1 MAGPLPIGEPW
12 PGDRLPVS
20 PSKISLNNTLH
31 AYLHIP
37 FCEVR
42 CGYCDFNT
50 YTAVELGAVSRS
62 DFDNALTA
70 EIDYAARLMS
80 SAPKRE
86 LTTVFF
92 GGGTPTLFSAEQF
105 DRLIMKLDENFGIA
119 TGAEI
124 TVEANPDT
132 LSAEYLEQLAAVGVT
147 RVSMG
152 VQSFDR
158 DVLAV
163 LDRSHDPEGVAPAV
177 EWAKAAGLQVSID
190 LIYGSPGETLASWR
204 TTLEQALALESDHLS
219 AYALIVEQGT
229 ALERRIRRGDL
240 AGVDD
245 DLQADMYELLT
256 DLTGAAGMTWYEI
269 SNWSRT
275 SESIHNLA
283 YWRSQDWWGF
293 GPGAHSHLAGVRWW
307 NHKHPTRYLA
317 ALNVGSPAAGLERL
331 TQAQRLDEQI
341 MLGLRTRYGV
351 AEVLLTNR
359 GVDSTLIE
367 QLVSEGQLERTDGS
381 LRATVAGRLRADGIA
396 LDLISS
402 AID

>member
-1 MAGPLPIGEPW
+1 VAGPLPLGEPW

-20 PSKISLNNTLH
+20 PSEVSASNTLH

-50 YTAVELGAVSRS
+50 YTAAELGAVKRS
-62 DFDNALTA
+62 DFDGALVA
-70 EIDYAARLMS
+70 EIDYAARLLEE
-80 SAPKRE
+80 APKRE

-105 DRLIMKLDENFGIA
+105 ERLINRLTERFGIA
-119 TGAEI
+119 AGAEI

-132 LSAEYLEQLAAVGVT
+132 LSAEYLERLAAVGVT

-158 DVLAV
+158 EVLAV
-163 LDRSHDPEGVAPAV
+163 LDRSHDPAGVAPAV
-177 EWAKAAGLQVSID
+177 DWAKAAGLQISID
-190 LIYGSPGETLASWR
+190 LIYGTPGETLASWR
-204 TTLEQALALESDHLS
+204 TTLEQALALAPDHLS

-229 ALERRIRRGDL
+229 ALERRIRRGEL
-240 AGVDD
+240 AQVDD

-256 DLTGAAGMTWYEI
+256 DLTQTAGLNWYEI
-269 SNWSRT
+269 SNWSKT
-275 SESIHNLA
+275 SESVHNLA

-317 ALNVGSPAAGLERL
+317 ALNFGSPAAGLERL
-331 TQAQRLDEQI
+331 SETQRLEEQI

-351 AEVLLTNR
+351 AESHLADR
-359 GVDSTLIE
+359 GVDRALVE
-367 QLVSEGQLERTDGS
+367 RLVSDGHLERMGNS
-381 LRATVAGRLRADGIA
+381 LRVTVAGRLRADGIA

>member
-1 MAGPLPIGEPW
+1 MAGPLPLGEPW

-20 PSKISLNNTLH
+20 PSEVSASNTLH

-50 YTAVELGAVSRS
+50 YTAAELGAVKRS
-62 DFDNALTA
+62 DFDGALVA
-70 EIDYAARLMS
+70 EIDYAARLLEE
-80 SAPKRE
+80 APKRE

-105 DRLIMKLDENFGIA
+105 ERLINRLTERFGIA
-119 TGAEI
+119 AGAEI

-132 LSAEYLEQLAAVGVT
+132 LSAEYLERLAAVGVT

-158 DVLAV
+158 EVLAV
-163 LDRSHDPEGVAPAV
+163 LDRSHDPAGVAPAV
-177 EWAKAAGLQVSID
+177 DWAKAAGLQISID
-190 LIYGSPGETLASWR
+190 LIYGTPGETLASWR
-204 TTLEQALALESDHLS
+204 TTLEQALALAPDHLS

-229 ALERRIRRGDL
+229 ALERRIRRGEL
-240 AGVDD
+240 AQVDD

-256 DLTGAAGMTWYEI
+256 DLTQTAGLNWYEI
-269 SNWSRT
+269 SNWSKT
-275 SESIHNLA
+275 SESVHNLA

-317 ALNVGSPAAGLERL
+317 ALNFGSPAAGLERL
-331 TQAQRLDEQI
+331 SETQRLEEQI

-351 AEVLLTNR
+351 AESHLADR
-359 GVDSTLIE
+359 GVDRALVE
-367 QLVSEGQLERTDGS
+367 RLVSDGHLERMGNS
-381 LRATVAGRLRADGIA
+381 LRVTVAGRLRADGIA

>member
-1 MAGPLPIGEPW
+1 MAGPLPLGEPW

-20 PSKISLNNTLH
+20 PSEVSASNTLH

-50 YTAVELGAVSRS
+50 YTAAELGAVKRS
-62 DFDNALTA
+62 DFDGALVA
-70 EIDYAARLMS
+70 EIDYAARLLEE
-80 SAPKRE
+80 APKRE

-105 DRLIMKLDENFGIA
+105 ERLINRLTERFGIA
-119 TGAEI
+119 AGAEI

-132 LSAEYLEQLAAVGVT
+132 LSAEYLERLAAVGVT

-158 DVLAV
+158 EVLAV
-163 LDRSHDPEGVAPAV
+163 LDRSHDPAGVAPAV
-177 EWAKAAGLQVSID
+177 DWAKAAGLQISID
-190 LIYGSPGETLASWR
+190 LIYGTPGEPLASWR
-204 TTLEQALALESDHLS
+204 TTLEQALALAPDHLS

-229 ALERRIRRGDL
+229 ALERRIRRGEL
-240 AGVDD
+240 AQVDD

-256 DLTGAAGMTWYEI
+256 DLTQTAGLNWYEI
-269 SNWSRT
+269 SNWSKT
-275 SESIHNLA
+275 SESVHNLA

-331 TQAQRLDEQI
+331 SETQRLEEQI

-351 AEVLLTNR
+351 AESHLADR
-359 GVDSTLIE
+359 GVDRALVE
-367 QLVSEGQLERTDGS
+367 RLVSDGHLERMGNS
-381 LRATVAGRLRADGIA
+381 LRVTVAGRLRADGIA

>member
-1 MAGPLPIGEPW
+1 
-12 PGDRLPVS
+12 
-20 PSKISLNNTLH
+20 
-31 AYLHIP
+31 
-37 FCEVR
+37 
-42 CGYCDFNT
+42 
-50 YTAVELGAVSRS
+50 
-62 DFDNALTA
+62 
-70 EIDYAARLMS
+70 
-80 SAPKRE
+80 
-86 LTTVFF
+86 
-92 GGGTPTLFSAEQF
+92 
-105 DRLIMKLDENFGIA
+105 
-119 TGAEI
+119 
-124 TVEANPDT
+124 
-132 LSAEYLEQLAAVGVT
+132 
-147 RVSMG
+147 
-152 VQSFDR
+152 
-158 DVLAV
+158 
-163 LDRSHDPEGVAPAV
+163 
-177 EWAKAAGLQVSID
+177 
-190 LIYGSPGETLASWR
+190 
-204 TTLEQALALESDHLS
+204 LESDHLS